1 MKIKLY
7 NLIESVRVNSRA
19 NQSTFTVMNMRYLH
33 LIPVF
38 TALVLFLF
46 TSCDNPTSQE
56 TAEGTPSHLT
66 ADSDNGSITLSNGFG
81 AYVVADTVGKARH
94 IAVRNN
100 GDIYVKLR
108 DTESGGGILALRDT
122 NGDGRADTKKYF
134 GEYGGTGIDIY
145 EDHLYYSSDSVIYRV
160 ALADN
165 ELVPSTEPEVVVEGF
180 LIQNQHAVKPF
191 TFDGAGNMYVNVG
204 APSNACQEQLRTPKS
219 PGQDPCP
226 QLERQAGIWKFS
238 ATELNQT
245 QEEHGERYA
254 TGIRNAVA
262 LDWNREVNSLYALQ
276 HGRDQLNSL
285 WPEYYDS
292 LQSAELPA
300 EEFLKVN
307 EGADFGWPFCYF
319 DPQKNQKILAPEYGG
334 NGEETGRCAGKE
346 DPIMAFPA
354 HWAPN
359 DLIFYNGNM
368 FPEKYRSGAFI
379 AFHGSWNRAP
389 LPQKGY
395 NIAFVPFGEDGMP
408 SGDFERFADEF
419 AGSGGEINSPGD
431 ADFRP
436 TGLAVG
442 ADGSLYITDDQKGRI
457 WRVFYQ
463 GDTEQVAI
471 AQ

>member
-1 MKIKLY
+1 M
-7 NLIESVRVNSRA
+7 NVRVLPMLCTCSV
-19 NQSTFTVMNMRYLH
+19 TGL
-33 LIPVF
+33 LLF
-38 TALVLFLF
+38 TA
-46 TSCDNPTSQE
+46 CDSSTSQE
-56 TAEGTPSHLT
+56 PAEEAPSHLT
-66 ADSDNGSITLSNGFG
+66 ADTDNGSITLSNGFG
-81 AYVVADTVGKARH
+81 AYVVADNVGKARH
-94 IAVRNN
+94 IVVRDN

-108 DTESGGGILALRDT
+108 EAENGGGILALRDT
-122 NGDGRADTKKYF
+122 NGDGRADTKEYF
-134 GEYGGTGIDIY
+134 IEYGGTGIDIY
-145 EDHLYYSSDSVIYRV
+145 ENYLYYSSDSVIYRV
-160 ALADN
+160 ALDAS
-165 ELVPSTEPEVVVEGF
+165 ELVPTAEPEVVVQGF
-180 LIQNQHAVKPF
+180 PIQNQHAVKPF
-191 TFDGAGNMYVNVG
+191 TFDGAGNMYVNIG

-226 QLERQAGIWKFS
+226 QLDRQAGIWKFS

-262 LDWNREVNSLYALQ
+262 LDWNKPANSLYALQ
-276 HGRDQLNSL
+276 HGRDQLSNL
-285 WPEYYDS
+285 WSEYYDS

-300 EEFLKVN
+300 EEFLKVS
-307 EGADFGWPFCYF
+307 EGADFGWPFCYY
-319 DPQKNQKILAPEYGG
+319 DPQKNQKVLAPEYGG
-334 NGEETGRCAGKE
+334 NGEETGRCADKE

-359 DLIFYNGNM
+359 DLIFYNSDM

-395 NIAFVPFGEDGMP
+395 NIAFVPFGTDGMP

-419 AGSGGEINSPGD
+419 AGSGGEIASPGD
-431 ADFRP
+431 AEFRP

-442 ADGSLYITDDQKGRI
+442 SDGSLYITDDQKGRI

-463 GDTEQVAI
+463 AEADKVAL
-471 AQ
+471 AE